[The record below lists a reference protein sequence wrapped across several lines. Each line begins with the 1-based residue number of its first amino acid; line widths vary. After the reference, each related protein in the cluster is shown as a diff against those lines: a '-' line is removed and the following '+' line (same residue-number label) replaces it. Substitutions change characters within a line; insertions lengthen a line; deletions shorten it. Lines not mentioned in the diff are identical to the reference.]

1 MLNIV
6 IFGAPGCG
14 KGTQSE
20 LIVEK
25 YQLYH
30 ISTGDI
36 LRTEM
41 EKQTELGK
49 LAKGYIEKGQLVT
62 DDLII
67 KMLADVL
74 ESNSGG
80 KGFIFDG
87 FPRTL
92 VQAEA
97 LDRLLRGK
105 NTGITAGFNLDV
117 EEKFLIARLLKR
129 GKEQGRSDDTPETIR
144 KRLEVYTAQTKPL
157 IAYYKKQGKL
167 FMIEGRNPVEDVFE
181 SIRENL
187 DRLVYQSK

>member
-1 MLNIV
+1 MLNIA

-30 ISTGDI
+30 ISTGSV

-49 LAKGYIEKGQLVT
+49 LAGEYIQKGHLVP
-62 DDLII
+62 DDLIV
-67 KMLADVL
+67 KMIADIL
-74 ESNSGG
+74 DSNPNG

-87 FPRTL
+87 FPRTMA
-92 VQAEA
+92 QAEA
-97 LDRLLRGK
+97 LDPLLRDR
-105 NTGITAGFNLDV
+105 NESVIAVLNLDV
-117 EEKFLIARLLKR
+117 EEEILIERLLKR
-129 GKEQGRSDDTPETIR
+129 GESQGRCDDTPETIR
-144 KRLEVYTAQTKPL
+144 KRLEVYKSQTEPL

-167 FMIEGRNPVEDVFE
+167 FMVKGNKPIEDVFE
-181 SIRENL
+181 NIREML
-187 DRLVYQSK
+187 DRLTYQK